1 MRRIA
6 LALFVLLAGVAQA
19 QHSVNLT
26 WTASTDTGGTVNVYK
41 AAAACP
47 ASGITGV
54 TWTKLATAQPA
65 GGPYTD
71 STVTAGQTVCYYVT
85 AVVSGAESGP
95 SNTGGGTVPINPP
108 TVLVVVLH

>member
-1 MRRIA
+1 MKRILA
-6 LALFVLLAGVAQA
+6 LALLAVAHAAAA

-41 AAAACP
+41 ATAACP
-47 ASGITGV
+47 ASGISGV
-54 TWTKLATAQPA
+54 TFTKLATAQPA
-65 GGPYTD
+65 AGPYTD

-85 AVVSGAESGP
+85 AVVNGTESAP